1 MADEPVEDRLEGL
14 DKRIRAARA
23 AQEPAPRKQS
33 AHSAAGLAWRMVLE
47 LVIGLVIGFGIG
59 MGLDRLFGTLPL
71 FLVLFI
77 LLGFA
82 AGVRTMMH
90 TVKEVQAKQP
100 GGPAATGPD
109 AGDEDED

>member
-1 MADEPVEDRLEGL
+1 MAEEPVEDRLQEL
-14 DKRIRAARA
+14 DKRIKAIKA
-23 AQEPAPRKQS
+23 AQEPSPRKPN

-59 MGLDRLFGTLPL
+59 YGLDSLFGTLPI

-77 LLGFA
+77 LLGFG

-90 TVKEVQAKQP
+90 TVAEVQRKEKRALP
-100 GGPAATGPD
+100 PE
-109 AGDEDED
+109 EDKD